1 MFAFL
6 EAGNF
11 AGNYSRMKFIFTLAL
26 SFITLLGI
34 AGIPSNGTTN
44 FNSLPESNLANG
56 PNSGITASNI
66 EGFDFTLIAQLP
78 SATMA
83 IDIWDGVVGTGNGVA
98 FYESTS
104 SINPNFS
111 EILVK
116 ANSSA
121 RFDLLSIGINAQ
133 SSSGGNTV
141 VTITGLDLNGN
152 AVAGAT
158 ITGTASDIA
167 LTTFDVSSNAAF
179 KGIYSFRITSDD
191 VVYAFLDNISL
202 MNVVSTLPVRWDD
215 FKATKKLSN
224 VQLDWATTFE
234 QNTSNFIIQH
244 SNQENDWQTIGNVK
258 AAGNSDIKQSYS
270 FIHNYPANG
279 VNNYRII
286 QVDLDGKKSISKIVS
301 IKIQSISYLNI
312 SPNPVVSNTLN
323 VRTNETLNIEIVDLS
338 GKLMIT
344 AKTLVPGL
352 NSIDISKFG
361 KGMYFI
367 KAPGQTIQF
376 IKQ

>member
-1 MFAFL
+1 MFTFL
-6 EAGNF
+6 KAGNF
-11 AGNYSRMKFIFTLAL
+11 AGNYSRMKFIFTLVL
-26 SFITLLGI
+26 SFFAITGM
-34 AGIPSNGTTN
+34 AGIPLNGTTN
-44 FNSLPESNLANG
+44 FNSVSPQPVASG

-66 EGFDFTLIAQLP
+66 EGFDFTLIAQP
-78 SATMA
+78 PAATMT
-83 IDIWDGVVGTGNGVA
+83 IEVWDGTVETGNGVA
-98 FYESTS
+98 FYESSS
-104 SINPNFS
+104 SINPKFS

-141 VTITGLDLNGN
+141 VTITGLDLSGN
-152 AVAGAT
+152 PVAGAT
-158 ITGTASDIA
+158 ITGTASVIA

-215 FKATKKLSN
+215 FKATKNLSN

-244 SNQENDWQTIGNVK
+244 SYQENDWQTIGNVK

-270 FIHNYPANG
+270 FIHNYPTNG

-286 QVDLDGKKSISKIVS
+286 QVDLDGKRSISKIVS

-323 VRTNETLNIEIVDLS
+323 VRTNETLNIEIIDLS
-338 GKLMIT
+338 GKTLMT
-344 AKTLVPGL
+344 GKTLVPGV

-367 KAPGQTIQF
+367 KAPGQTLQF

>member
-1 MFAFL
+1 
-6 EAGNF
+6 
-11 AGNYSRMKFIFTLAL
+11 MKFIFTLVL
-26 SFITLLGI
+26 SLFIFTCM

-44 FNSLPESNLANG
+44 FNAVPERNVVTG
-56 PNSGITASNI
+56 PNSGITASDI
-66 EGFDFTLIAQLP
+66 EGFDFTLIAQSP
-78 SATMA
+78 AATMA
-83 IDIWDGVVGTGNGVA
+83 IEIWDGTVGSGNGVA

-116 ANSSA
+116 SNSSA

-133 SSSGGNTV
+133 SGSGGNAV
-141 VTITGLDLNGN
+141 VTITGLDLSGN

-158 ITGTASDIA
+158 ISGTASVSS

-179 KGIYSFRITSDD
+179 KGIYSFRITSNDM
-191 VVYAFLDNISL
+191 VYAFLDNISL
-202 MNVVSTLPVRWDD
+202 MNVVSTLPVKWDD
-215 FKATKKLSN
+215 FKATKKLMN

-234 QNTSNFIIQH
+234 QNTSNFLIQH
-244 SNQENDWQTIGNVK
+244 NDQQNDWQTIGNVK
-258 AAGNSDIKQSYS
+258 AAGNSDIKESYS

-286 QVDLDGKKSISKIVS
+286 QVDLDGKRSISKIVS
-301 IKIQSISYLNI
+301 IKIQSVTYLNI

-338 GKLMIT
+338 GKLMMT
-344 AKTLVPGL
+344 TKTLAPGL
-352 NSIDISKFG
+352 NTIDISKFG